1 MEPQR
6 PREQASCDVQDN
18 VGLLSF
24 SFIDSTE
31 PERTAEDKLLMT
43 RSSLNTS
50 SPTAASISLHRT
62 AMMDAS
68 HFDSDSSDPE
78 SDSETELNTPLTG
91 IKSLSAVR
99 TSSHSPPGPLPSQ
112 SSAQRPRAF
121 SFVPAPLIGQ
131 KLDDVTLSSPPSL
144 AAMDGDEN
152 EWDFADT
159 RDDNSAEEGF
169 DGWENIDSSVFDL
182 ATGTMKDSPTTVYEN
197 ENFRQTATKFMEMYT
212 EKYTPSPDTQR
223 KFYKAMETLRF
234 VGEFGYECVKEPLI
248 DWADIVAVKMLDMP
262 LDEAS
267 SQLRNDL
274 LSYLPESTKAAY
286 QRLRGISGL
295 LLSSR
300 GAAST
305 RSDLM
310 MTFPNDL
317 SSIDNLA
324 RELMKMNANPME
336 KDELKLQTVPS
347 RDKEKKATT
356 GVNVVQEKPLEL
368 KSAPAEPSI
377 DPEAEERRRS
387 FKLEMTGITRMR
399 ALEDQKRAAQR
410 GPSRKEPDPVNDQT
424 KSLPQIS
431 PSKTSLKSWSLA
443 PQPKLVSKTT
453 IIGQI
458 SPPRINR
465 TAASQSMASRP
476 EPVSRGRMTRVATT
490 GPQPPTPTNHTVFS
504 EPIRSST
511 KTTQTTQCI
520 GAARTTAIN
529 ASTGWVSHPVVAPP
543 AAATSA
549 FSSPLG
555 QVTSSTRRLITLSET
570 DISFMSDEF
579 YSPYGDD
586 AEEDSDEEL

>member
-6 PREQASCDVQDN
+6 PREQASCDVQDH

-24 SFIDSTE
+24 SFIDNTE

-43 RSSLNTS
+43 GSSLNTS

-91 IKSLSAVR
+91 IKALSAVR
-99 TSSHSPPGPLPSQ
+99 TSTHSPPGPLPSQ

-121 SFVPAPLIGQ
+121 SFVPAPLIGH

-274 LSYLPESTKAAY
+274 LSYLPE
-286 QRLRGISGL
+286 RL

-317 SSIDNLA
+317 SAIDNVA
-324 RELMKMNANPME
+324 RELMKMNVNPMQ
-336 KDELKLQTVPS
+336 KDELELQTVPS

-356 GVNVVQEKPLEL
+356 GVKIIQEKPLEL
-368 KSAPAEPSI
+368 KSAPVKPPI

>member
-6 PREQASCDVQDN
+6 PREQASCDVQDH
-18 VGLLSF
+18 VGLLSY
-24 SFIDSTE
+24 SFIDNTE
-31 PERTAEDKLLMT
+31 PERAAEDKLLMT
-43 RSSLNTS
+43 RSSPNTS

-91 IKSLSAVR
+91 IKAVSIMAPLSSRPEDPNKPQLSAVR

-212 EKYTPSPDTQR
+212 EKYTPSSDTQR

-286 QRLRGISGL
+286 QRLRG
-295 LLSSR
+295 
-300 GAAST
+300 
-305 RSDLM
+305 
-310 MTFPNDL
+310 
-317 SSIDNLA
+317 
-324 RELMKMNANPME
+324 
-336 KDELKLQTVPS
+336 
-347 RDKEKKATT
+347 
-356 GVNVVQEKPLEL
+356 
-368 KSAPAEPSI
+368 
-377 DPEAEERRRS
+377 
-387 FKLEMTGITRMR
+387 
-399 ALEDQKRAAQR
+399 
-410 GPSRKEPDPVNDQT
+410 
-424 KSLPQIS
+424 
-431 PSKTSLKSWSLA
+431 
-443 PQPKLVSKTT
+443 
-453 IIGQI
+453 
-458 SPPRINR
+458 
-465 TAASQSMASRP
+465 
-476 EPVSRGRMTRVATT
+476 
-490 GPQPPTPTNHTVFS
+490 
-504 EPIRSST
+504 
-511 KTTQTTQCI
+511 
-520 GAARTTAIN
+520 
-529 ASTGWVSHPVVAPP
+529 
-543 AAATSA
+543 
-549 FSSPLG
+549 
-555 QVTSSTRRLITLSET
+555 
-570 DISFMSDEF
+570 
-579 YSPYGDD
+579 
-586 AEEDSDEEL
+586 